1 MAQVLFLSDDLMFGS
16 RVAHAASMQNVSL
29 QTVLQLDQLPEALQ
43 YIDVERII
51 LDLSCTA
58 FIPAHVMEVVESSDR
73 EPRTMAFGSH
83 VQQEKL
89 EIANAVGFDEVVSN
103 GQFNEMLPRLFTE
116 T

>member
-1 MAQVLFLSDDLMFGS
+1 MFGS
-16 RVAHAASMQNVSL
+16 RVAHAALMQNVSL

-89 EIANAVGFDEVVSN
+89 DIANAAGFDEVVSN
-103 GQFNEMLPRLFTE
+103 GQFNEMLPGLFTK

>member
-16 RVAHAASMQNVSL
+16 RVAHAALMQSVSL

-83 VQQEKL
+83 VQQKKL
-89 EIANAVGFDEVVSN
+89 EIANAAGFDEVVSN

>member
-16 RVAHAASMQNVSL
+16 RVAHAALMQNVSL

-73 EPRTMAFGSH
+73 EPRTMAFGPH

-89 EIANAVGFDEVVSN
+89 DIANAAGFDEVVSN
-103 GQFNEMLPRLFTE
+103 GQFNEMLSGLFTQA
-116 T
+116 